1 MPIRRVIML
10 VVFLTLA
17 TVVVTIA
24 MVQEGAAQNINLPGN
39 VGSADPY
46 VVRPDTMP
54 DIGAR
59 IVRLGLPK
67 PPATIDKKQKPCRF
81 ALLCPRERKRSEPS
95 EG

>member
-1 MPIRRVIML
+1 
-10 VVFLTLA
+10 
-17 TVVVTIA
+17 
-24 MVQEGAAQNINLPGN
+24 
-39 VGSADPY
+39 

>member
-10 VVFLTLA
+10 VIFLTLA
-17 TVVVTIA
+17 TAVVTIA
-24 MVQEGAAQNINLPGN
+24 LVQEGSAQNINLPGN
-39 VGSADPY
+39 VGSAEPY

-59 IVRLGLPK
+59 IVRSVLPK
-67 PPATIDKKQKPCRF
+67 PPASTDQKQKPCRF
-81 ALLCPRERKRSEPS
+81 KLLCTREREHSEPS